1 MTTHTVAATSKAL
14 RSRTLGRTALV
25 ALFGVAACSAL
36 IPRALV
42 GAPAGIE
49 DRAAKVGAVV
59 SDFRLPATL
68 GSGGTFQL
76 GDALRS
82 GPVVLVF
89 YRGQW

>member
-1 MTTHTVAATSKAL
+1 MTIQPVAITSKAP
-14 RSRTLGRTALV
+14 RGRALGVTALV
-25 ALFGVAACSAL
+25 AMFGVAACSAL
-36 IPRALV
+36 IPRAFV

-49 DRAAKVGAVV
+49 ARAAKVGSVV

-68 GSGGTFQL
+68 GSVGTFQL